1 MATPRT
7 SKASPY
13 AHSSDKTPIMS
24 AKRSKRYTPGKAR
37 SGTTPPRA
45 GRQSGGGPGGG
56 QFSPMHKAKPV
67 PDGSHA
73 SAVPAKTIDAQ
84 ETEST
89 EESFDSAARAD
100 DLAANDEGGD
110 NRPGHERSS
119 SWVGRKVDAIFSP
132 VLNFL
137 NTAVADGEEAR
148 AREEKQLRDFLD
160 GASSPTGTG
169 TNDNDDGRRS
179 HESSGDEAV
188 AEDMVQSPSGSVED
202 MVQSP
207 PAVGTGAGAVVGGG
221 SSGPATKQL
230 FLAPASPEDEE
241 EDAASGDEVTDYDIT
256 PAEEVTHDDSH
267 DDDVVVQDEEEEEE
281 EEEFNPYL
289 FIKCLPPYQ
298 HVIGGLPGWSSRTVL
313 PPKSPSDP
321 PISLVLDLDETLVH
335 CTVDPVDDPDMVFGV
350 EFNGV
355 DYQVHVRYRPFLR
368 EFLEAVSER
377 FEVVVFTASQQV
389 YADKLLDRIDPEGKY
404 IKHRMFRDS
413 CLPVEVSIP
422 FCRCR

>member
-1 MATPRT
+1 M
-7 SKASPY
+7 
-13 AHSSDKTPIMS
+13 
-24 AKRSKRYTPGKAR
+24 
-37 SGTTPPRA
+37 
-45 GRQSGGGPGGG
+45 
-56 QFSPMHKAKPV
+56 
-67 PDGSHA
+67 
-73 SAVPAKTIDAQ
+73 
-84 ETEST
+84 
-89 EESFDSAARAD
+89 
-100 DLAANDEGGD
+100 
-110 NRPGHERSS
+110 
-119 SWVGRKVDAIFSP
+119 
-132 VLNFL
+132 
-137 NTAVADGEEAR
+137 ADGEEAR

-169 TNDNDDGRRS
+169 TNDNDDRRRS

-267 DDDVVVQDEEEEEE
+267 DDDVVVQDEDEEE

-389 YADKLLDRIDPEGKY
+389 YADKLLDRIDPEGRY